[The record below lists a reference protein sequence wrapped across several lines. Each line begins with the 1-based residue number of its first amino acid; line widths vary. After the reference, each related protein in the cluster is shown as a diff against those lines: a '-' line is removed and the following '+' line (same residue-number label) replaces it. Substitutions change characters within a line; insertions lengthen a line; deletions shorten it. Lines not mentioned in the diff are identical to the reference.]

1 MWVTM
6 RKRLNSIRCEN
17 PMQAMKM
24 RTVIRPIVRFSRDRK
39 ARLYCAACV
48 CLLMVAVGLRFH
60 ALPEHYLW
68 LDEAKAA
75 NYSRGTFSEVIANTR
90 CCNSSPLLYPL
101 ALWVVQ
107 QVDVSAFSVRVLP
120 ATASVLTVAVILL
133 VLPRLGV
140 DRRAALLAA
149 ICATLSVEAI
159 RHAQDA
165 REYSLDALLAVLLT
179 AGLLWHL
186 WDGRKALLCASLF
199 LAPWLQYGLVLFGAA
214 VLGTALVLS
223 PPRRL
228 AAPEW
233 HSGPS
238 RIRNWLQQRIAL
250 CWPAACFLAGC
261 AMSYAVTLHYQWED
275 GGFGSG
281 GYLSP
286 HYYQEPFDASSLFAF
301 LMGGLWNFLTYHLP
315 EVVVIAA
322 LPGFAILLVVAF
334 RSKLPDSALAVLFF
348 FCMAVSAG
356 AAVLGLY
363 PLGDIRQGLYLG
375 PIVFLAVG
383 LALHWT
389 AGGLAALTRQPWLA
403 PAMVVT
409 AGGAIVL
416 AGVGD
421 IGRELDLDWLY
432 LPHDKGEEIL
442 AVLEERAQ
450 EEDVVH
456 VFRSVSPIM
465 KFHQEQNPIG
475 KVMIDGA
482 HCWHYPETCFQEMI
496 TAIIP
501 QAGRG
506 RLWVVAKAPW
516 HTTEP
521 ELRVL
526 HVLAAHVSVEHV
538 VAGGMPNLYLIE
550 DTEALLQVAA
560 ATDMLQNIE
569 PILPRQPTVRATFDL
584 YLREDML
591 IYFKKPCGAEDMQA
605 PFFLHVD
612 PADASDL
619 PVYRRQHGFDNID
632 FHFHDYSLPLA
643 EGCVAVRALPDYP
656 IIRLRTGQYTD
667 AGPVWEESLLH
678 RERVLEQAG
687 EPVIHSIFD
696 VHRYENQL
704 LYVKEPCAGTD
715 TEAPFFLHVDPVDGN
730 DLPADRRRHG
740 FDNLDFD
747 FDWNGERLDGQC
759 RAIVKLPEYAI
770 AGTPT
775 GQYVGEEQI
784 WKGEFLFVE

>member
-6 RKRLNSIRCEN
+6 RKRLNSIHCEN
-17 PMQAMKM
+17 PMQAIKM
-24 RTVIRPIVRFSRDRK
+24 RTVMRNIARFSRDRK

-68 LDEAKAA
+68 YDEAAAA
-75 NYSRGTFSEVIANTR
+75 NFSRGTFSEIISNTR
-90 CCNSSPLLYPL
+90 RYNSAPILYPL
-101 ALWVVQ
+101 ALWGVQ
-107 QVDVSAFSVRVLP
+107 KVNVSVFSVRVLP
-120 ATASVLTVAVILL
+120 AMASVLTVAVILL

-140 DRRAALLAA
+140 ARGAALLAA
-149 ICATLSVEAI
+149 IFATLSVEAI

-165 REYSLDALLAVLLT
+165 REYSMDALLAVLMT

-186 WDGRKALLCASLF
+186 RDGRKALLCTSLF
-199 LAPWLQYGLVLFGAA
+199 LAPLLQYGLVLFGAA
-214 VLGTALVLS
+214 VLGTALVF
-223 PPRRL
+223 PPHATL

-233 HSGPS
+233 NSG
-238 RIRNWLQQRIAL
+238 RIRNWLKPRIAL
-250 CWPAACFLAGC
+250 VWPAACFLAGSTV
-261 AMSYAVTLHYQWED
+261 SYLMTLRYQWQE
-275 GGFGSG
+275 GGWASES
-281 GYLSP
+281 YLLTS
-286 HYYQEPFDASSLFAF
+286 YYQGPFDAPSLFGFAIDR
-301 LMGGLWNFLTYHLP
+301 LWNFLTYHLP
-315 EVVVIAA
+315 EVVAIAA
-322 LPGFAILLVVAF
+322 LPAFAILLVVAF
-334 RSKLPDSALAVLFF
+334 RSKLPDSALAVLFS
-348 FCMAVSAG
+348 FCMAVSVG

-363 PLGDIRQGLYLG
+363 PLGGIRQGIYLG

-389 AGGLAALTRQPWLA
+389 AGGLAALTRRTWLA
-403 PAMVVT
+403 PAMAVT
-409 AGGAIVL
+409 AGGAIAL
-416 AGVGD
+416 AGVSD
-421 IGRELDLDWLY
+421 IWGESDWLY
-432 LPHDKGEEIL
+432 LPHDKSGEIL
-442 AVLEERAQ
+442 AVLEERMQ
-450 EEDVVH
+450 EEDGVY
-456 VFRSVSPIM
+456 VFLPLVM
-465 KFHQEQNPIG
+465 QFHQAQNPIG
-475 KVMIDGA
+475 KVMIDGDEKV
-482 HCWHYPETCFQEMI
+482 HCRHDPETCFQEMI
-496 TAIIP
+496 AAISP

-506 RLWVVAKAPW
+506 RLWVVAEQPW
-516 HTTEP
+516 HATDP

-584 YLREDML
+584 YLREDVL
-591 IYFKKPCGAEDMQA
+591 IYVKKPCGAEEVQA

-619 PVYRRQHGFDNID
+619 PVYRRQYGFDNLD
-632 FHFHDYSLPLA
+632 FHFHDYSLPLN

-656 IIRLRTGQYTD
+656 IIRLHTGQYTD

-747 FDWNGERLDGQC
+747 WNGERRDGQC

-770 AGTPT
+770 AGIRT

>member
-1 MWVTM
+1 
-6 RKRLNSIRCEN
+6 
-17 PMQAMKM
+17 M
-24 RTVIRPIVRFSRDRK
+24 RTVARNIVRFSRDRK

-68 LDEAKAA
+68 PDEAAVA
-75 NYSRGTFSEVIANTR
+75 NSSRGTFSETISNTR
-90 CCNSSPLLYPL
+90 RYNSAPILYPL

-107 QVDVSAFSVRVLP
+107 KVESTPFSLRVVP

-140 DRRAALLAA
+140 TRGTALLAA
-149 ICATLSVEAI
+149 IFATLSVEAI
-159 RHAQDA
+159 QHAQDA
-165 REYSLDALLAVLLT
+165 REYSIDALLAVLMT

-186 WDGRKALLCASLF
+186 RDGRKALLCTSLF
-199 LAPWLQYGLVLFGAA
+199 LAPLLQYGLVLFGAA
-214 VLGTALVLS
+214 VLGTALVF
-223 PPRRL
+223 PPHATL
-228 AAPEW
+228 AAPEG
-233 HSGPS
+233 HSGPG
-238 RIRNWLQQRIAL
+238 RIRHWLQQRIAL
-250 CWPAACFLAGC
+250 LWPAACFLAGC
-261 AMSYAVTLHYQWED
+261 ALSYPVTVHHQRELEHL
-275 GGFGSG
+275 STS
-281 GYLSP
+281 GYLAP
-286 HYYQEPFDASSLFAF
+286 HFYQGPFDAPSLFGFAID
-301 LMGGLWNFLTYHLP
+301 GLWNLLTYHLP
-315 EVVVIAA
+315 EVVAIAA
-322 LPGFAILLVVAF
+322 LPAFVILLVVAF
-334 RSKLPDSALAVLFF
+334 RSKCQGSALAVLFF
-348 FCMAVSAG
+348 FCMAVSVG

-363 PLGDIRQGLYLG
+363 PFGGIRQAIYLG

-383 LALHWT
+383 LAFYWT
-389 AGGLAALTRQPWLA
+389 AGGLAALTRRTWLA

-409 AGGAIVL
+409 AGGAIAL

-421 IGRELDLDWLY
+421 IWRELELGQLY
-432 LPHDKGEEIL
+432 LPHDKGEEIV

-450 EEDVVH
+450 EEDVVY
-456 VFRSVSPIM
+456 VFRFMANILQ
-465 KFHQEQNPIG
+465 FHQAQNPIVET
-475 KVMIDGA
+475 KA
-482 HCWHYPETCFQEMI
+482 SCSSEPETCFQEMI
-496 TAIIP
+496 AAISP
-501 QAGRG
+501 QAGRS
-506 RLWVVAKAPW
+506 RLWVVAEQPW

-521 ELRVL
+521 ELKVL
-526 HVLAAHVSVEHV
+526 QALAAHVSVEHV

-550 DTEALLQVAA
+550 DTEALLTIAA

-584 YLREDML
+584 YLREDMM

-619 PVYRRQHGFDNID
+619 PVYHRQHGFGNID
-632 FHFHDYSLPLA
+632 FRFHDYSLPLA

-667 AGPVWEESLLH
+667 AGPVWAESLLH
-678 RERVLEQAG
+678 REHLERILEQAG

-704 LYVKEPCAGTD
+704 LYVKEPCGAED
-715 TEAPFFLHVDPVDGN
+715 VQAPFFLHVDPADAS
-730 DLPADRRRHG
+730 DLPIYRKWYG

-747 FDWNGERLDGQC
+747 WSGERRDGQC

-770 AGTPT
+770 AGIRT
-775 GQYVGEEQI
+775 GQYVGEDQI
-784 WKGEFLFVE
+784 WKGEFLFVK

>member
-1 MWVTM
+1 
-6 RKRLNSIRCEN
+6 
-17 PMQAMKM
+17 M

-68 LDEAKAA
+68 YDEAAAA
-75 NYSRGTFSEVIANTR
+75 NFSRGTFSETISNTR
-90 CCNSSPLLYPL
+90 CCNSSPILYPL

-107 QVDVSAFSVRVLP
+107 KVESTPFSLRVVP
-120 ATASVLTVAVILL
+120 ATASVLTVAALL
-133 VLPRLGV
+133 FLLPRAGIA
-140 DRRAALLAA
+140 RWAALLAGLL
-149 ICATLSVEAI
+149 ATLSIAAI
-159 RHAQDA
+159 EHAQDA
-165 REYSLDALLAVLLT
+165 REYSIDALLAVLMT

-186 WDGRKALLCASLF
+186 RDGRKALLCTSLF
-199 LAPWLQYGLVLFGAA
+199 LAPLLQYGLVLFGAA
-214 VLGTALVLS
+214 VLGTALVF
-223 PPRRL
+223 PPHATL
-228 AAPEW
+228 AAPEG
-233 HSGPS
+233 HSGPG
-238 RIRNWLQQRIAL
+238 RIRHWLQQRIVL
-250 CWPAACFLAGC
+250 LWPAACFLAGC
-261 AMSYAVTLHYQWED
+261 ALSYPVTVHHQREIEYL
-275 GGFGSG
+275 STS
-281 GYLSP
+281 GYLAP
-286 HYYQEPFDASSLFAF
+286 HFYQGPFDAPSLFGFAID
-301 LMGGLWNFLTYHLP
+301 GLWNFLTYHLP
-315 EVVVIAA
+315 EVVATVA
-322 LPGFAILLVVAF
+322 LPAFVILLVVTF
-334 RSKLPDSALAVLFF
+334 RRKCQGSALAVLFF
-348 FCMAVSAG
+348 FCMAVSVG
-356 AAVLGLY
+356 AAVLDLY
-363 PLGDIRQGLYLG
+363 PLGGIRQAIYLG

-389 AGGLAALTRQPWLA
+389 AGGLAALTRWTWLA

-409 AGGAIVL
+409 AGGAIAL

-421 IGRELDLDWLY
+421 IWRELELGRLY
-432 LPHDKGEEIL
+432 LPQDKGEEIV

-450 EEDVVH
+450 EEDGVY
-456 VFRSVSPIM
+456 VFPPFLPGVM
-465 KFHQEQNPIG
+465 QFHQAQNPIG
-475 KVMIDGA
+475 TIMIKSKA
-482 HCWHYPETCFQEMI
+482 HCSSEPETCFQEMI
-496 TAIIP
+496 AAISP

-506 RLWVVAKAPW
+506 RLWVVAEQPW
-516 HTTEP
+516 HATEP

-526 HVLAAHVSVEHV
+526 QALAAHVSVEHV

-584 YLREDML
+584 YLHEDVL
-591 IYFKKPCGAEDMQA
+591 FYVKKPCDAEEVQA

-619 PVYRRQHGFDNID
+619 PADRRQHGFDNIS
-632 FHFHDYSLPLA
+632 FRFHDYRLPLN

-667 AGPVWEESLLH
+667 AGPVWAENLLH
-678 RERVLEQAG
+678 QEHLERILEQAG

-704 LYVKEPCAGTD
+704 LYAKEPCAWTD
-715 TEAPFFLHVDPVDGN
+715 TEAPFFLHVDPVDGD

-747 FDWNGERLDGQC
+747 FDWSGERRDGQC

-770 AGTPT
+770 AGIRT
-775 GQYVGEEQI
+775 GQYVGEDRI